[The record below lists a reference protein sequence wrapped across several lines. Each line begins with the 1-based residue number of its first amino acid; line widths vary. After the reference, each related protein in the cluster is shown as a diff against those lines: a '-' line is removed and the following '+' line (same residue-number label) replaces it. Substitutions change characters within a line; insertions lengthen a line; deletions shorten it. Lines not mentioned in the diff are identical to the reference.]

1 MSTGNVAQVTRNTQ
15 QMNAGW
21 LYSSDIFTAVRL
33 VGIGSRLEVTRGW
46 KDEEIGSCCITCIAF
61 LVLGD

>member
-1 MSTGNVAQVTRNTQ
+1 MSTGNVGQVTSNTQ
-15 QMNAGW
+15 RMNAGW
-21 LYSSDIFTAVRL
+21 LYKSEIFTAVEF

-46 KDEEIGSCCITCIAF
+46 KDEEIGSCCATRIAL